1 VTVELLPIGAI
12 GTETGATVSAIRY
25 YEELGMI
32 QARTRVGGKRRFHPD
47 TIGRVSFIRRAQ
59 EIGFALSEIRL
70 ILDDDARG
78 WPGLVD
84 EKIADLAKRREKLD
98 WMMSMLS
105 EIRDCG
111 CEIVASCPRGDLLE
125 EYATDGDV
133 AIESVS
139 P

>member
-1 VTVELLPIGAI
+1 MTVELLPIGAI

-32 QARTRVGGKRRFHPD
+32 HARTRVGGKRRFHPD

-59 EIGFALSEIRL
+59 EVGFTLGEIRL
-70 ILDDDARG
+70 ILDDDAGG
-78 WPGLVD
+78 WQGLVD

-98 WMMSMLS
+98 WMISLLS

-125 EYATDGDV
+125 KYPTVRDV
-133 AIESVS
+133 AIEPVS